1 MCKGV
6 KTYKDIM
13 IYIDNKESNS
23 LRLIFTLNIA
33 LVAYVIVPER
43 SKGTD
48 LRSVV
53 HKHARVR
60 TPSMTSVYIAI
71 FKKSLTYMLHN
82 HVCHKPLYYPMIYD
96 STI

>member
-1 MCKGV
+1 
-6 KTYKDIM
+6 M

-23 LRLIFTLNIA
+23 LCLIFTLNIA

-60 TPSMTSVYIAI
+60 TPPMTSVYIAI
-71 FKKSLTYMLHN
+71 FKK
-82 HVCHKPLYYPMIYD
+82 
-96 STI
+96 

>member
-1 MCKGV
+1 
-6 KTYKDIM
+6 M

-53 HKHARVR
+53 HKHAWVR
-60 TPSMTSVYIAI
+60 TPPMTSVYIAI

-82 HVCHKPLYYPMIYD
+82 REYHMPQYYLMIYD

>member
-1 MCKGV
+1 
-6 KTYKDIM
+6 M

-60 TPSMTSVYIAI
+60 TPPMTSVYIAI

-82 HVCHKPLYYPMIYD
+82 HVYHKPQYYLMICD

>member
-1 MCKGV
+1 
-6 KTYKDIM
+6 M

-60 TPSMTSVYIAI
+60 TPPMTSVYIAI
-71 FKKSLTYMLHN
+71 FFKYNITIVNKNLEINMFLIIKK
-82 HVCHKPLYYPMIYD
+82 MIRIIYN
-96 STI
+96 

>member
-1 MCKGV
+1 
-6 KTYKDIM
+6 M

-23 LRLIFTLNIA
+23 LHLIFTLNIA

-53 HKHARVR
+53 HKHAWVR
-60 TPSMTSVYIAI
+60 TPPMTSM
-71 FKKSLTYMLHN
+71 FTL
-82 HVCHKPLYYPMIYD
+82 LYLKLVLFI
-96 STI
+96 

>member
-1 MCKGV
+1 M
-6 KTYKDIM
+6 I

-60 TPSMTSVYIAI
+60 TPPMTSVYIAI
-71 FKKSLTYMLHN
+71 FKKYLTYMLHSREY
-82 HVCHKPLYYPMIYD
+82 HKLQYYLMIYD

>member
-1 MCKGV
+1 
-6 KTYKDIM
+6 M
-13 IYIDNKESNS
+13 IYIDNKEIYS

-53 HKHARVR
+53 HKHAWVR
-60 TPSMTSVYIAI
+60 TPPMTSLYIAI
-71 FKKSLTYMLHN
+71 FKTYQSY
-82 HVCHKPLYYPMIYD
+82 K
-96 STI
+96 